1 MKLFGADSDH
11 EAMNGGEVMRRLELG
26 YYVSLRHSSIRPDLR
41 TILQD
46 LHQKASGIMI
56 ISSTRRM
63 ERRRFFIKAA

>member
-11 EAMNGGEVMRRLELG
+11 EAMNGDEVMRRLELG

-56 ISSTRRM
+56 ISFTRRM
-63 ERRRFFIKAA
+63 ERRRIFIKAA